1 LVFSNSGYDLF
12 RSLGGIKMSKKR
24 NDLSLSV
31 LPEYN
36 NEIEET
42 VDEALKRESEWRIPL
57 DNLEN
62 TKNEKLIL
70 RFMEKYKKALLP
82 IEISKAL
89 RLHISTVRY
98 VLNVLERNGFV
109 KKKYGRV
116 TRITKSK
123 RRMRARCVLYCLK

>member
-1 LVFSNSGYDLF
+1 M
-12 RSLGGIKMSKKR
+12 GGIKMSKKR

-36 NEIEET
+36 NEIEEI
-42 VDEALKRESEWRIPL
+42 VDEALKRESEWRTPL

-109 KKKYGRV
+109 KKKYGRAI
-116 TRITKSK
+116 RITKSK
-123 RRMRARCVLYCLK
+123 RRMRARVVLYCLK